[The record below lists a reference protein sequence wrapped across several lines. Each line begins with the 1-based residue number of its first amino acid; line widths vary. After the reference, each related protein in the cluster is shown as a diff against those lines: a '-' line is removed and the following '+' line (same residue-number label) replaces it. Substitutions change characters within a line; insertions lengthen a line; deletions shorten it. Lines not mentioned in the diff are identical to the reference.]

1 MKKRKFS
8 ALMLSIIL
16 AAASVG
22 FAAAAEKTA
31 TDTISA
37 GQSAAKDVIDKAT
50 QTVGD
55 LIESLWSTDT
65 TAENT
70 SAASASWTSGKLK
83 AAKVDLTKVA
93 SASYDKLRLSWE
105 PLSGVDG
112 YQIYR
117 ATAKSGKYAKIA
129 TVKGAAR
136 ASYTDTGRTCGTRYY
151 YKLRA
156 YKKIGGKTVYS
167 KYSAILSAYAKP
179 AKVKVTDAYAPIN
192 SVLSIAVSFTTV
204 RGATDY
210 EVQLNQIKKNGKET
224 GFRSYT
230 YNDEGVKR
238 TFTTYKQ
245 WLAKLKKQYP
255 SGYVTRAYMENGK
268 HLTEKM
274 TVEEFAETSL
284 KKNQASIE
292 LVQDDS
298 IYEFRVRA
306 YRKVNGRKVYG
317 SWSEPY
323 TLKETLNLD
332 EIHAALRQYAI
343 DYAAK
348 NEPRWHYED
357 RPGGNPQNSNYYS
370 DGEWAGFSIYSKQEQ
385 VIERLKPTI
394 ARYIGQ
400 VVEQGGSETG
410 FIYISRVAPGD
421 WQDAF
426 NKSDSPYTYY
436 KGFMLW

>member
-1 MKKRKFS
+1 MKKNRIWRR
-8 ALMLSIIL
+8 LLGL
-16 AAASVG
+16 AIGACMTAGAWGAA
-22 FAAAAEKTA
+22 FAADEITVCPEESPL
-31 TDTISA
+31 TVVSA
-37 GQSAAKDVIDKAT
+37 DDG
-50 QTVGD
+50 
-55 LIESLWSTDT
+55 
-65 TAENT
+65 ENT
-70 SAASASWTSGKLK
+70 AWTSSKLK
-83 AAKVDLTKVA
+83 AAQVDFTKVT

-117 ATAKSGKYAKIA
+117 ATSKSGKYAKIA
-129 TVKGAAR
+129 TVKGASSAT
-136 ASYTDTGRTCGTRYY
+136 YTDTGRTCGTRYY

-167 KYSAILSAYAKP
+167 KYSTILSAYAKP
-179 AKVKVTDAYAPIN
+179 AKVKVTDAYAPSN
-192 SVLSIAVSFTTV
+192 STVTIAVSFTTV

-210 EVQLNQIKKNGKET
+210 EAQVNQIKKNGKET
-224 GFRSYT
+224 GFRNYT
-230 YNDEGVKR
+230 YNEEGRKC
-238 TFTTYKQ
+238 TLETYKQ
-245 WLAKLKKQYP
+245 CLAKMKKMYP
-255 SGYVTRAYMENGK
+255 SGYVTRTYVENGK
-268 HLTEKM
+268 VIEKKM
-274 TVEEFAETSL
+274 TVEKFTETMVG
-284 KKNQASIE
+284 KNQVETE
-292 LVQDDS
+292 LVQDES

-370 DGEWAGFSIYSKQEQ
+370 DGEWAGFSIYSKQET
-385 VIERLKPTI
+385 VIAGLKPVI
-394 ARYIGQ
+394 ARYIDQ

-426 NKSDSPYTYY
+426 NKSEGPETYY
-436 KGFMLW
+436 KGFLLW

>member
-1 MKKRKFS
+1 MKKKNFR
-8 ALMLSIIL
+8 LLL
-16 AAASVG
+16 AAVLTSAMIASAMPAMAQTESVNQNG
-22 FAAAAEKTA
+22 E
-31 TDTISA
+31 DEIMLISA
-37 GQSAAKDVIDKAT
+37 DPASSAA
-50 QTVGD
+50 
-55 LIESLWSTDT
+55 
-65 TAENT
+65 
-70 SAASASWTSGKLK
+70 WTSSKLK
-83 AAKVDLTKVA
+83 AAKVGFTKVA

-105 PLSGVDG
+105 PMSGVDG

-117 ATAKSGKYAKIA
+117 ATSKSGKYAKIA
-129 TVKGAAR
+129 TVKGASSAT
-136 ASYTDTGRTCGTRYY
+136 YTDAGRTCGTRYY

-167 KYSAILSAYAKP
+167 KYSAIQSAYAKP
-179 AKVKVTDAYAPIN
+179 AKVKVTDAYAPSN
-192 SVLSIAVSFTTV
+192 STEAIAVNFTTV

-210 EVQLNQIKKNGKET
+210 EAQVNKIKNGKET
-224 GFRSYT
+224 GFRSYA
-230 YNDEGVKR
+230 YNAEGEKR
-238 TFTTYKQ
+238 TFGTYKQ
-245 WLAKLKKQYP
+245 RLAMLKKEYP
-255 SGYVTRAYMENGK
+255 SGYTTMEVKENGK
-268 HLTEKM
+268 YVSKKV
-274 TVEEFAETSL
+274 TVAELAATMIA
-284 KKNQASIE
+284 KNQVKIE

-348 NEPRWHYED
+348 NEPRWHYDGSRTETP
-357 RPGGNPQNSNYYS
+357 REANYYS
-370 DGEWAGFSIYSKQEQ
+370 DGEWAGFSIYSKQET
-385 VIERLKPTI
+385 VIAGLKPVI
-394 ARYIGQ
+394 ARYIDQ

-410 FIYISRVAPGD
+410 FLYISRVAPGD

-426 NKSDSPYTYY
+426 NKSEGPETYY

>member
-37 GQSAAKDVIDKAT
+37 GQSAAKDVIDKTA

-55 LIESLWSTDT
+55 LIDSLWSTG
-65 TAENT
+65 TAADQN
-70 SAASASWTSGKLK
+70 ASTSWTSGRLK
-83 AAKVDLTKVA
+83 AAKVDFTKVT

-117 ATAKSGKYAKIA
+117 ATSKSGKYAKIA
-129 TVKGAAR
+129 TVKGASG

-167 KYSAILSAYAKP
+167 KYSTVLSAYAKP
-179 AKVKVTDAYAPIN
+179 AKVKVTDAYAPGTA
-192 SVLSIAVSFTTV
+192 VVSIAVSFTTV

-230 YNDEGVKR
+230 YNNEGNKR
-238 TFTTYKQ
+238 VFKTYKQ
-245 WLAKLKKQYP
+245 LLAIFKKQHP
-255 SGYVTRAYMENGK
+255 SGYVTKTYMENGK
-268 HLTEKM
+268 VIEKKM
-274 TVEEFAETSL
+274 TVADFTKTILAT
-284 KKNQASIE
+284 NQAEIE

-306 YRKVNGRKVYG
+306 YRSVNGRKVYG
-317 SWSEPY
+317 AWSEPY
-323 TLKETLNLD
+323 TLKETVDID
-332 EIHAALRQYAI
+332 EVFKELRQYAI

-348 NEPRWHYED
+348 NEPRWHYDDSRTETP
-357 RPGGNPQNSNYYS
+357 REANYYV
-370 DGEWAGFSIYSKQEQ
+370 DGEFPGVSIYAKKED
-385 VIERLKPTI
+385 ILRLYQS
-394 ARYIGQ
+394 YIKDYIDQ
-400 VVEQGGSETG
+400 VVEQGGSDEG

>member
-1 MKKRKFS
+1 MKKKNFR
-8 ALMLSIIL
+8 LLL
-16 AAASVG
+16 AAVLTSAMIASAMPAMAQTESVNQNG
-22 FAAAAEKTA
+22 EDEIMLISADPASAAA
-31 TDTISA
+31 
-37 GQSAAKDVIDKAT
+37 
-50 QTVGD
+50 
-55 LIESLWSTDT
+55 
-65 TAENT
+65 
-70 SAASASWTSGKLK
+70 WTSSKLK
-83 AAKVDLTKVA
+83 AAQVDFTKVA

-117 ATAKSGKYAKIA
+117 ATSKSGKYAKIA
-129 TVKGAAR
+129 TVKGSSGAT
-136 ASYTDTGRTCGTRYY
+136 YTDTGRTCGTRYY

-179 AKVKVTDAYAPIN
+179 AKVKVTDAYAPHTAVSAID
-192 SVLSIAVSFTTV
+192 VSFTTV

-210 EVQLNQIKKNGKET
+210 EAQINQIKKNGKET

-230 YNDEGVKR
+230 YNEEGVKW
-238 TFTTYKQ
+238 TFETYKQ
-245 WLAKLKKQYP
+245 RLAKMKKMYP
-255 SGYVTRAYMENGK
+255 SGYVTKTYMENGK
-268 HLTEKM
+268 VIEKKM
-274 TVEEFAETSL
+274 TVEKFTETMIG
-284 KKNQASIE
+284 KNQAGIE

-323 TLKETLNLD
+323 TLKETLHLD
-332 EIHAALRQYAI
+332 EIFKELRQYMI

-348 NEPRWHYED
+348 HEPRWHYED

-370 DGEWAGFSIYSKQEQ
+370 DGEWAGFSIYSKQEE
-385 VIERLKPTI
+385 VI
-394 ARYIGQ
+394 ARYKKSIEVYLSQ

-410 FIYISRVAPGD
+410 FLYISRVAPGE
-421 WQDAF
+421 QEDAF
-426 NKSDSPYTYY
+426 NKSERPYTYY
-436 KGFMLW
+436 KGFFLW

>member
-1 MKKRKFS
+1 MKKNWIWRRMLGMAIGVCMTAS
-8 ALMLSIIL
+8 AWG
-16 AAASVG
+16 AA
-22 FAAAAEKTA
+22 FAADEITVCPEESPL
-31 TDTISA
+31 TVVSA
-37 GQSAAKDVIDKAT
+37 DDG
-50 QTVGD
+50 
-55 LIESLWSTDT
+55 
-65 TAENT
+65 ENT
-70 SAASASWTSGKLK
+70 AWTSSKLK
-83 AAKVDLTKVA
+83 AAKVDFTKVT

-117 ATAKSGKYAKIA
+117 ATSKSGKYAKIA
-129 TVKGAAR
+129 TVKGSSGAT
-136 ASYTDTGRTCGTRYY
+136 YTNTGRTCGTRYY

-167 KYSAILSAYAKP
+167 KYSSILSAYAKP
-179 AKVKVTDAYAPIN
+179 AKVKVTDAYASSN
-192 SVLSIAVSFTTV
+192 STEAIAVNFTTV

-210 EVQLNQIKKNGKET
+210 EAQVNKIKNGKET
-224 GFRSYT
+224 GFRSYA
-230 YNDEGVKR
+230 YNVEGEKR
-238 TFTTYKQ
+238 TFGTYKQ
-245 WLAKLKKQYP
+245 RLAMLKKEYP
-255 SGYVTRAYMENGK
+255 SGYTTMEVKENGK
-268 HLTEKM
+268 YVSKKV
-274 TVEEFAETSL
+274 TVAELAATMIA
-284 KKNQASIE
+284 KNQVKIE

-370 DGEWAGFSIYSKQEQ
+370 DGEWAGFSIYSKQET
-385 VIERLKPTI
+385 VIAGLKPVI
-394 ARYIGQ
+394 ARYIDQ

-410 FIYISRVAPGD
+410 FIYLSRVAPGD
-421 WQDAF
+421 WEDAF
-426 NKSDSPYTYY
+426 NKSEGPETYY

>member
-1 MKKRKFS
+1 MKKKNFR
-8 ALMLSIIL
+8 LLL
-16 AAASVG
+16 AAVLTSAMIASAMPAMAQTESVNQNG
-22 FAAAAEKTA
+22 E
-31 TDTISA
+31 DEIMLISA
-37 GQSAAKDVIDKAT
+37 APASSAA
-50 QTVGD
+50 
-55 LIESLWSTDT
+55 
-65 TAENT
+65 
-70 SAASASWTSGKLK
+70 WTSSKLK
-83 AAKVDLTKVA
+83 AAKVDFTKVA
-93 SASYDKLRLSWE
+93 SANYDKLRLLWE

-117 ATAKSGKYAKIA
+117 ATSKSGKYAKIA
-129 TVKGAAR
+129 TVKGASGAT
-136 ASYTDTGRTCGTRYY
+136 YTDTGRTCGTRYY

-167 KYSAILSAYAKP
+167 KYSTILSAYAKP
-179 AKVKVTDAYAPIN
+179 AKVKVTDAYAPDAATT
-192 SVLSIAVSFTTV
+192 SIAVSFTTV

-230 YNDEGVKR
+230 YNEEGNKR
-238 TFTTYKQ
+238 VFKTYKQ
-245 WLAKLKKQYP
+245 LLAILKKQHP
-255 SGYVTRAYMENGK
+255 SGYVTKTYMENGK
-268 HLTEKM
+268 VIEKKM
-274 TVEEFAETSL
+274 TVAEFTKTILAT
-284 KKNQASIE
+284 NQAEIE

-323 TLKETLNLD
+323 TMKETVNID
-332 EIHAALRQYAI
+332 EVFKELRQYAI

-348 NEPRWHYED
+348 NEPRWHYDDSRTETP
-357 RPGGNPQNSNYYS
+357 REANYYS
-370 DGEWAGFSIYSKQEQ
+370 DGEWPGVSIYAKKED
-385 VIERLKPTI
+385 ILKLYQSYI
-394 ARYIGQ
+394 RYYINQ
-400 VVEQGGSETG
+400 VVEQGGSEAG

-426 NKSDSPYTYY
+426 NKSEGPETYY

>member
-1 MKKRKFS
+1 MKKKNFRLLLAAVLTTVMLAS
-8 ALMLSIIL
+8 AMPAMAQTESVSQNGEDEIMLIRADP
-16 AAASVG
+16 AAASV
-22 FAAAAEKTA
+22 K
-31 TDTISA
+31 
-37 GQSAAKDVIDKAT
+37 
-50 QTVGD
+50 
-55 LIESLWSTDT
+55 
-65 TAENT
+65 
-70 SAASASWTSGKLK
+70 WTSSKLK
-83 AAKVDLTKVA
+83 AAKVDFTKVA

-105 PLSGVDG
+105 PMSGVDG

-117 ATAKSGKYAKIA
+117 ATSKSGKYAKIA
-129 TVKGAAR
+129 TVKGASNAT
-136 ASYTDTGRTCGTRYY
+136 YTNTGRTCGTRYY

-179 AKVKVTDAYAPIN
+179 AKVKVTDAYAP
-192 SVLSIAVSFTTV
+192 SDSMVTIAVSFTTV

-210 EVQLNQIKKNGKET
+210 EAQINQIKKNGKET

-230 YNDEGVKR
+230 YNDEGKKT

-245 WLAKLKKQYP
+245 WLALLKKMHP
-255 SGYVTRAYMENGK
+255 SGYVSLSVKENGK
-268 HLTEKM
+268 YVSKK
-274 TVEEFAETSL
+274 VPVAEFAETSL
-284 KKNQASIE
+284 KKNQAEIE

-370 DGEWAGFSIYSKQEQ
+370 DGDWGGFSIYSKQER
-385 VIERLKPTI
+385 VIAGYKPTI
-394 ARYIGQ
+394 ERYIGQ

-410 FIYISRVAPGD
+410 LIYISRVAPGE
-421 WQDAF
+421 QEDAF
-426 NKSDSPYTYY
+426 NKSERPYTFYRC
-436 KGFMLW
+436 FMLW

>member
-1 MKKRKFS
+1 MKKKNFRLLLAAVLTTVMLAS
-8 ALMLSIIL
+8 AMPAMAQTESVSQNGEDEIMLISADP
-16 AAASVG
+16 AAASV
-22 FAAAAEKTA
+22 K
-31 TDTISA
+31 
-37 GQSAAKDVIDKAT
+37 
-50 QTVGD
+50 
-55 LIESLWSTDT
+55 
-65 TAENT
+65 
-70 SAASASWTSGKLK
+70 WTSSKLK
-83 AAKVDLTKVA
+83 AAKVDFTKVT

-117 ATAKSGKYAKIA
+117 ATSKSGKYAKIA
-129 TVKGAAR
+129 TVKGASSAT
-136 ASYTDTGRTCGTRYY
+136 YTNTGRTCGTRYY

-179 AKVKVTDAYAPIN
+179 AKVKVTDAYAP
-192 SVLSIAVSFTTV
+192 SDSMVTIAVSFTTV

-210 EVQLNQIKKNGKET
+210 EAQINQIKKNGKET

-230 YNDEGVKR
+230 YNDEGKKT

-245 WLAKLKKQYP
+245 WLALLKKMHP
-255 SGYVTRAYMENGK
+255 SGYVSLSVKENGK
-268 HLTEKM
+268 YVSKK
-274 TVEEFAETSL
+274 VPVAEFAETSL
-284 KKNQASIE
+284 KKNQAEIE

-370 DGEWAGFSIYSKQEQ
+370 DGDWGGFSIYSKQEN
-385 VIERLKPTI
+385 VIAGYKPTI
-394 ARYIGQ
+394 ERYIGQ

-410 FIYISRVAPGD
+410 FIYISRVAPGE
-421 WQDAF
+421 QEDAF
-426 NKSDSPYTYY
+426 NKSDRPYTFYRC
-436 KGFMLW
+436 FMLW

>member
-1 MKKRKFS
+1 MKKNRIWRR
-8 ALMLSIIL
+8 LLGL
-16 AAASVG
+16 AIGACMTAGAWGAA
-22 FAAAAEKTA
+22 FAADEITVCPEESPLTVVSAE
-31 TDTISA
+31 D
-37 GQSAAKDVIDKAT
+37 G
-50 QTVGD
+50 
-55 LIESLWSTDT
+55 
-65 TAENT
+65 ENT
-70 SAASASWTSGKLK
+70 SWTSSKLK
-83 AAKVDLTKVA
+83 AAKVDFTKVA

-129 TVKGAAR
+129 TVKGASSAT
-136 ASYTDTGRTCGTRYY
+136 YTDTGRTCGTRYY

-156 YKKIGGKTVYS
+156 YKKIGRKTVYS
-167 KYSAILSAYAKP
+167 KYSTVLSAYAKP
-179 AKVKVTDAYAPIN
+179 AKVKVTDAYAPSN
-192 SVLSIAVSFTTV
+192 STVTIAVSFTTV

-210 EVQLNQIKKNGKET
+210 EAQINQIKNGKET

-230 YNDEGVKR
+230 YNEEGRKC
-238 TFTTYKQ
+238 TLETYKQ
-245 WLAKLKKQYP
+245 CLAKMKKMYP
-255 SGYVTRAYMENGK
+255 SGYVTRTYVENGK
-268 HLTEKM
+268 VIEKKM
-274 TVEEFAETSL
+274 TVEKFTETMVG
-284 KKNQASIE
+284 KNQVETE

-317 SWSEPY
+317 AWSEPY

-370 DGEWAGFSIYSKQEQ
+370 DGEWAGFSIYSKQET
-385 VIERLKPTI
+385 VIAGLKPVI

-426 NKSDSPYTYY
+426 NKSEGPETYY

>member
-1 MKKRKFS
+1 MKKKNFRLLLAAVLTTVMLAS
-8 ALMLSIIL
+8 AMPAMAQTESVSQNGKDEIMLISADP
-16 AAASVG
+16 AAASV
-22 FAAAAEKTA
+22 K
-31 TDTISA
+31 
-37 GQSAAKDVIDKAT
+37 
-50 QTVGD
+50 
-55 LIESLWSTDT
+55 
-65 TAENT
+65 
-70 SAASASWTSGKLK
+70 WTSSKLK
-83 AAKVDLTKVA
+83 AAKVDFTKVT

-117 ATAKSGKYAKIA
+117 ATSKSGKYAKIA
-129 TVKGAAR
+129 TVKGASSAT
-136 ASYTDTGRTCGTRYY
+136 YTNTGRTCGTRYY

-167 KYSAILSAYAKP
+167 KYSTTLSAYAKP
-179 AKVKVTDAYAPIN
+179 AKVKVTDAYAPDGAL
-192 SVLSIAVSFTTV
+192 SSIAVSFTTV

-210 EVQLNQIKKNGKET
+210 EAQINQIKKNGKET
-224 GFRSYT
+224 GFRNYT
-230 YNDEGVKR
+230 YNEEGRKC
-238 TFTTYKQ
+238 TFETYNQ
-245 WLAKLKKQYP
+245 CLAKMKKMYP
-255 SGYVTRAYMENGK
+255 SGYVTRTYMENGK
-268 HLTEKM
+268 VIDEKM
-274 TVEEFAETSL
+274 TVEKFTETMVG
-284 KKNQASIE
+284 KNQVETE

-317 SWSEPY
+317 AWSETY

-370 DGEWAGFSIYSKQEQ
+370 DGEWAGFSIYSKQEE
-385 VIERLKPTI
+385 IITGYKKTI
-394 ARYIGQ
+394 ARYISQ
-400 VVEQGGSETG
+400 VVEQGGSEAG
-410 FIYISRVAPGD
+410 FIYLSRVAPGD

-426 NKSDSPYTYY
+426 NKSEGPETYY

>member
-1 MKKRKFS
+1 MKKKNFR
-8 ALMLSIIL
+8 LLL
-16 AAASVG
+16 AAVLTSAMIASAMPAMAQTESVNQNG
-22 FAAAAEKTA
+22 E
-31 TDTISA
+31 DEIMLISA
-37 GQSAAKDVIDKAT
+37 DPASSAA
-50 QTVGD
+50 
-55 LIESLWSTDT
+55 
-65 TAENT
+65 
-70 SAASASWTSGKLK
+70 WTSSKLK
-83 AAKVDLTKVA
+83 ATKVDFTKVA

-117 ATAKSGKYAKIA
+117 ATSKSGKYAKIA
-129 TVKGAAR
+129 TVKGASSAT
-136 ASYTDTGRTCGTRYY
+136 YTDTGRTCGTRYY

-167 KYSAILSAYAKP
+167 KYSTILSAYAKP
-179 AKVKVTDAYAPIN
+179 AKVKVTDAYAPSN
-192 SVLSIAVSFTTV
+192 STVTIAVSFTTV

-210 EVQLNQIKKNGKET
+210 EAQVNQIKKNGKET
-224 GFRSYT
+224 GFRNYT
-230 YNDEGVKR
+230 YNEEGRKC
-238 TFTTYKQ
+238 TLETYKQ
-245 WLAKLKKQYP
+245 CLAKMKKMYP
-255 SGYVTRAYMENGK
+255 SGYVTRTYVENGK
-268 HLTEKM
+268 VIEKKM
-274 TVEEFAETSL
+274 TVEKFTETMVG
-284 KKNQASIE
+284 KNQVETE
-292 LVQDDS
+292 LVQDES

-370 DGEWAGFSIYSKQEQ
+370 DGEWAGFSIYSKQET
-385 VIERLKPTI
+385 VIAGLKPVI
-394 ARYIGQ
+394 ARYIDQ

-426 NKSDSPYTYY
+426 NKSEGPETYY
-436 KGFMLW
+436 KGFLLW

>member
-1 MKKRKFS
+1 MKKNRIWRR
-8 ALMLSIIL
+8 LLGL
-16 AAASVG
+16 AIGACMTAGAWGAA
-22 FAAAAEKTA
+22 FAADEITVCPEESPLTVVSAE
-31 TDTISA
+31 D
-37 GQSAAKDVIDKAT
+37 G
-50 QTVGD
+50 
-55 LIESLWSTDT
+55 
-65 TAENT
+65 ENT
-70 SAASASWTSGKLK
+70 SWTSSRLK
-83 AAKVDLTKVA
+83 AAKVGFTKVA

-117 ATAKSGKYAKIA
+117 ATSKSGKYAKIA
-129 TVKGAAR
+129 TVKGASSAT
-136 ASYTDTGRTCGTRYY
+136 YTDTGRTCGTRYY

-167 KYSAILSAYAKP
+167 AYSSVLSAYAKP

-230 YNDEGVKR
+230 YNNEGVKR
-238 TFTTYKQ
+238 TFKTYKQ
-245 WLAKLKKQYP
+245 WLAVLKKQHP
-255 SGYVTRAYMENGK
+255 SGYVSSVYMENGK
-268 HLTEKM
+268 IISKKM

-284 KKNQASIE
+284 KKNQADIE

-317 SWSEPY
+317 AWSEPY

-348 NEPRWHYED
+348 NEPRWHYDDSRTETP
-357 RPGGNPQNSNYYS
+357 REANYYS

-400 VVEQGGSETG
+400 VVEQGGSEAG
-410 FIYISRVAPGD
+410 YIYISRVAPGD
-421 WQDAF
+421 WEDAF
-426 NKSDSPYTYY
+426 IRSERPYTFY

>member
-1 MKKRKFS
+1 MKKKNFR
-8 ALMLSIIL
+8 LLL
-16 AAASVG
+16 AAVLTSAMIASAMPAMAQTESVNQNG
-22 FAAAAEKTA
+22 E
-31 TDTISA
+31 DEIMLISA
-37 GQSAAKDVIDKAT
+37 APASSAA
-50 QTVGD
+50 
-55 LIESLWSTDT
+55 
-65 TAENT
+65 
-70 SAASASWTSGKLK
+70 WTSSKLK
-83 AAKVDLTKVA
+83 AAKVDFTKVA

-117 ATAKSGKYAKIA
+117 ATSKSGKYAKIA
-129 TVKGAAR
+129 TVKGASGAT
-136 ASYTDTGRTCGTRYY
+136 YTDTGRTCGTRYY

-167 KYSAILSAYAKP
+167 KYSTILSAYAKP
-179 AKVKVTDAYAPIN
+179 AKVKVTDAYAPDA
-192 SVLSIAVSFTTV
+192 SVSAIAVNFKTV

-210 EVQLNQIKKNGKET
+210 EAQVNQIKKNGKET

-238 TFTTYKQ
+238 TFGTYKQ
-245 WLAKLKKQYP
+245 RLAMLKKEYP
-255 SGYVTRAYMENGK
+255 SGYTTMEIKENGQYITK
-268 HLTEKM
+268 KV
-274 TVEEFAETSL
+274 TVAELAATMIPPDHA
-284 KKNQASIE
+284 QIE
-292 LVQDDS
+292 LVQDES

-348 NEPRWHYED
+348 NEPRWHYDDSRTETP
-357 RPGGNPQNSNYYS
+357 REANYYV
-370 DGEWAGFSIYSKQEQ
+370 DGEWPGVSIYAKKED
-385 VIERLKPTI
+385 ILKLYQS
-394 ARYIGQ
+394 YIRDYIDQ
-400 VVEQGGSETG
+400 VVKQGGSDEG
-410 FIYISRVAPGD
+410 YIYLSRIAPGD
-421 WQDAF
+421 WEDAF
-426 NKSDSPYTYY
+426 IRSDSPYTYY

>member
-1 MKKRKFS
+1 MKKNWIWRR
-8 ALMLSIIL
+8 MLGMAIGVCMTAGAWG
-16 AAASVG
+16 AA
-22 FAAAAEKTA
+22 FAADEITVCPEESPL
-31 TDTISA
+31 TVVSA
-37 GQSAAKDVIDKAT
+37 DDG
-50 QTVGD
+50 
-55 LIESLWSTDT
+55 
-65 TAENT
+65 ENT
-70 SAASASWTSGKLK
+70 SWTSSKLK
-83 AAKVDLTKVA
+83 AAKVDFTKVA

-117 ATAKSGKYAKIA
+117 ATSKSGKYAKIA
-129 TVKGAAR
+129 TVKGASSAT
-136 ASYTDTGRTCGTRYY
+136 YTDTGRTCGTRYY

-210 EVQLNQIKKNGKET
+210 EAQINQIKNGKET
-224 GFRSYT
+224 GFRNYT
-230 YNDEGVKR
+230 YNDEGKKT

-245 WLAKLKKQYP
+245 WLAKLKKEYP
-255 SGYVTRAYMENGK
+255 SGYVTRSYMENGK
-268 HLTEKM
+268 VIDEKM
-274 TVEEFAETSL
+274 TVEKFAETEIG
-284 KKNQASIE
+284 KNQAEIE

-394 ARYIGQ
+394 AGYIGQ

>member
-1 MKKRKFS
+1 MKKRKLS

-37 GQSAAKDVIDKAT
+37 GQSAAKDVIDKTA

-55 LIESLWSTDT
+55 LIDSLWSTG
-65 TAENT
+65 TAADQN
-70 SAASASWTSGKLK
+70 ASTSWTSSKLK
-83 AAKVDLTKVA
+83 AAKVDFTKVA

-105 PLSGVDG
+105 PMSGVDG

-117 ATAKSGKYAKIA
+117 ATSKSGKYAKIA
-129 TVKGAAR
+129 TVKGASSAT
-136 ASYTDTGRTCGTRYY
+136 YTDTGRTCGTRYY

-156 YKKIGGKTVYS
+156 YKKIGRKTVYS
-167 KYSAILSAYAKP
+167 KYSSILSAYAKP
-179 AKVKVTDAYAPIN
+179 AKVKVTDAYASSN
-192 SVLSIAVSFTTV
+192 STEAIAVSFTMV

-210 EVQLNQIKKNGKET
+210 EAQINQIKNGKET

-230 YNDEGVKR
+230 YNAEGKKD
-238 TFTTYKQ
+238 TFGTYKQ
-245 WLAKLKKQYP
+245 RLAMLKKQYP
-255 SGYVTRAYMENGK
+255 SGYVTRTYVENGK
-268 HLTEKM
+268 EIDEKM
-274 TVEEFAETSL
+274 TVAKFAETL
-284 KKNQASIE
+284 IAKNQVKIE

-332 EIHAALRQYAI
+332 EIFKELRQYMI

-348 NEPRWHYED
+348 NEPRWHYDDSRTEA
-357 RPGGNPQNSNYYS
+357 PWEANYYS
-370 DGEWAGFSIYSKQEQ
+370 DGEWPGFSIYSKQER
-385 VIERLKPTI
+385 VIAGYKPAI
-394 ARYIGQ
+394 EDYLSQ
-400 VVEQGGSETG
+400 VVEQGGSEAG
-410 FIYISRVAPGD
+410 YLYLFRVAPGEQ
-421 WQDAF
+421 QDAF
-426 NKSDSPYTYY
+426 TKNEGPETYY
-436 KGFMLW
+436 KGFFLW

>member
-1 MKKRKFS
+1 MKKKNFR
-8 ALMLSIIL
+8 LLL
-16 AAASVG
+16 AAVLTTVMLASAMPAMAQTESVNQNG
-22 FAAAAEKTA
+22 E
-31 TDTISA
+31 DEIMLISA
-37 GQSAAKDVIDKAT
+37 DPASSAA
-50 QTVGD
+50 
-55 LIESLWSTDT
+55 
-65 TAENT
+65 
-70 SAASASWTSGKLK
+70 WTSSKLK
-83 AAKVDLTKVA
+83 AAKVDFTKVT

-105 PLSGVDG
+105 PMSGVDG

-117 ATAKSGKYAKIA
+117 ATSKSGKYAKIA
-129 TVKGAAR
+129 TVKGASSAT
-136 ASYTDTGRTCGTRYY
+136 YTDTGRTCGTRYY

-179 AKVKVTDAYAPIN
+179 AKVKVTDAYAPDAAL
-192 SVLSIAVSFTTV
+192 SSIAVSFTTV

-224 GFRSYT
+224 GFRNYT

-245 WLAKLKKQYP
+245 WLATLKKQYP

-268 HLTEKM
+268 HLTKKM

-284 KKNQASIE
+284 KKNQAEIE

-317 SWSEPY
+317 AWSEPY

-348 NEPRWHYED
+348 NEPRWHYDDSRTETP
-357 RPGGNPQNSNYYS
+357 REANYYS
-370 DGEWAGFSIYSKQEQ
+370 DGEWPGVSIYAKKED
-385 VIERLKPTI
+385 ILKLYQS
-394 ARYIGQ
+394 YIRAYIDQ
-400 VVEQGGSETG
+400 VVEQGGSEAG
-410 FIYISRVAPGD
+410 FIYLSRVAPGD

-426 NKSDSPYTYY
+426 NKSERPYTFY

>member
-1 MKKRKFS
+1 MKKNWIWRR
-8 ALMLSIIL
+8 MLGMAIGVCMTAGAWG
-16 AAASVG
+16 AA
-22 FAAAAEKTA
+22 FAADEITVCPEESPL
-31 TDTISA
+31 TVVSA
-37 GQSAAKDVIDKAT
+37 DDG
-50 QTVGD
+50 
-55 LIESLWSTDT
+55 
-65 TAENT
+65 ENT
-70 SAASASWTSGKLK
+70 SWTSSKLK
-83 AAKVDLTKVA
+83 AAQVDFTKVA

-105 PLSGVDG
+105 PMSGVDG

-117 ATAKSGKYAKIA
+117 ATSKSGKYAKIA
-129 TVKGAAR
+129 TVKGASSAT
-136 ASYTDTGRTCGTRYY
+136 YTDTGRTCGTRYY

-156 YKKIGGKTVYS
+156 YKKIGRKTVYS

-179 AKVKVTDAYAPIN
+179 AKVKVTDAYAPDTA
-192 SVLSIAVSFTTV
+192 VVSIAVSFTMA

-210 EVQLNQIKKNGKET
+210 EVQLNQIRKNGKET

-230 YNDEGVKR
+230 YNVEGVKR

-245 WLAKLKKQYP
+245 WLAMLKKQHP
-255 SGYVTRAYMENGK
+255 SGYVSSVHMENGK
-268 HLTEKM
+268 IISKKM

-284 KKNQASIE
+284 KKNQAGIE

-323 TLKETLNLD
+323 TLKETVDID
-332 EIHAALRQYAI
+332 EVFQELRQYAI

-348 NEPRWHYED
+348 NEPRWHYDDSRTETP
-357 RPGGNPQNSNYYS
+357 REANYYV
-370 DGEWAGFSIYSKQEQ
+370 DGEFPGVSIYSKKES
-385 VIERLKPTI
+385 ILKLY
-394 ARYIGQ
+394 RSYIQDYIDQ
-400 VVEQGGSETG
+400 VVEQGGSDEG
-410 FIYISRVAPGD
+410 FIYLSRVAPGD

-426 NKSDSPYTYY
+426 IRSDSPYTYY

>member
-1 MKKRKFS
+1 MKNMRR
-8 ALMLSIIL
+8 LLL
-16 AAASVG
+16 AAVLTSAMIASAMPAMAQTESVNQNG
-22 FAAAAEKTA
+22 E
-31 TDTISA
+31 DEIMLISA
-37 GQSAAKDVIDKAT
+37 DPAS
-50 QTVGD
+50 
-55 LIESLWSTDT
+55 ST
-65 TAENT
+65 A
-70 SAASASWTSGKLK
+70 WTSSKLK
-83 AAKVDLTKVA
+83 AAQVDFTKVT

-117 ATAKSGKYAKIA
+117 ATSKSGKYAKIA
-129 TVKGAAR
+129 TVKGASSAT
-136 ASYTDTGRTCGTRYY
+136 YTDTGRTCGTRYY

-156 YKKIGGKTVYS
+156 CKKIGGKTVYS

-179 AKVKVTDAYAPIN
+179 AKVKVTDAYAPSN
-192 SVLSIAVSFTTV
+192 SVITIRVDFKTV

-210 EVQLNQIKKNGKET
+210 EIQLNQIKKNGKET

-238 TFTTYKQ
+238 TFTTYKKF
-245 WLAKLKKQYP
+245 LAILKKQHP
-255 SGYVTRAYMENGK
+255 SGYVSIAYTENGK
-268 HLTEKM
+268 HLSKKM
-274 TVEEFAETSL
+274 TVEQYAEESIG
-284 KKNQASIE
+284 KNQAQIE

-317 SWSEPY
+317 AWSEPY
-323 TLKETLNLD
+323 TLKETVDID
-332 EIHAALRQYAI
+332 EVFQELRQYAI

-357 RPGGNPQNSNYYS
+357 RPGGNPQNSNYYT
-370 DGEWAGFSIYSKQEQ
+370 DGEFPGVSIYSKKES
-385 VIERLKPTI
+385 ILKLY
-394 ARYIGQ
+394 RSYIQDYIDQ
-400 VVEQGGSETG
+400 VVEQGGSDEG
-410 FIYISRVAPGD
+410 FIYLSRVAPGD

-426 NKSDSPYTYY
+426 NKSERPYTFY